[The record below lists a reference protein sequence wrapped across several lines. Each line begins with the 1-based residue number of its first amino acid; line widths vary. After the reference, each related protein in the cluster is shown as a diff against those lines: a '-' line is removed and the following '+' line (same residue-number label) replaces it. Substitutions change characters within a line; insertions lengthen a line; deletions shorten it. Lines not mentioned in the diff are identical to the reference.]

1 MAIVRYR
8 ARHKRHV
15 RGTHVEVGQ
24 MLYAV
29 QKGPWFFIWAYTN
42 EQTAVKIDR
51 KLGEGPTDPAEI
63 SANWR
68 RSLEQLIPS
77 GLAPEKV

>member
-1 MAIVRYR
+1 MAIVKYQ
-8 ARHKRHV
+8 AQHKRHV
-15 RGTHVEVGQ
+15 RGTRVEVGQ
-24 MLYAV
+24 ILYAV
-29 QKGPWFFIWAYTN
+29 QKGQRFFIWAYTN

-51 KLGEGPTDPAEI
+51 KLGEGPIDPVDI